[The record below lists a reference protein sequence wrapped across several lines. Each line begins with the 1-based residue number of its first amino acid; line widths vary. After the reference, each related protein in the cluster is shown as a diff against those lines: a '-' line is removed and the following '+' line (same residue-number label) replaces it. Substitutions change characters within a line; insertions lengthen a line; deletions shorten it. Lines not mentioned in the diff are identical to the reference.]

1 MWFKGSNG
9 LYYTDEDIK
18 LAAYIADGIDIKG
31 DDNVESYALTCKG
44 ILRECEPTVDDLI
57 KSGQRAKAVILYRS
71 QHSGVSFLDAKNFVD
86 ELTEKLIRNSNREPD
101 GKPEDWWLSSDK

>member
-9 LYYTDEDIK
+9 LYYNDEDIK
-18 LAAYIADGIDIKG
+18 MAAYIADGIDIKG

-57 KSGQRAKAVILYRS
+57 KSGQRAKAVILYRR
-71 QHSGVSFLDAKNFVD
+71 QHSGVSFLDAKNFVM
-86 ELTEKLIRNSNREPD
+86 NSRRS
-101 GKPEDWWLSSDK
+101 LSETAIESRTVNQRIGG

>member
-9 LYYTDEDIK
+9 LYYNDEDIK
-18 LAAYIADGIDIKG
+18 MVAYIADGIDIKG
-31 DDNVESYALTCKG
+31 DDNIESYALTCKG
-44 ILRECEPTVDDLI
+44 ILRECKPTVDDLI

-101 GKPEDWWLSSDK
+101 GKPEDWWLSSSK

>member
-9 LYYTDEDIK
+9 LYYNDEDIK
-18 LAAYIADGIDIKG
+18 MAAYIADGIDIKG
-31 DDNVESYALTCKG
+31 DDNVESYALTCNG
-44 ILRECEPTVDDLI
+44 ILRECEPTVNDLI

-71 QHSGVSFLDAKNFVD
+71 QHSGVSFLDAKKFVD